1 MPMAADL
8 DIIIVNW
15 NSGIQLR
22 DCLLSI
28 REHGADQVRQ
38 VVVVDNA
45 SVDHSLNAI
54 ECVAHPVPTRVIHNT
69 ENKGFA
75 RACNQGAELSQS
87 KYLLFLNPDARLLNS
102 SLSAPL
108 AFLNQKEHS
117 NVGICGIQLI
127 DENGHVSRTCAR
139 YPSVGMFAV
148 QALGLSKLSRLKSLS
163 HHMDEW
169 DHGSTCEVDHVIG
182 AFYWIRRSLF
192 ESLGG
197 FDERFFVYLE
207 DLDLSL
213 RARQAGWKSVFLAEA
228 QAFHAGGGTSEQVKA
243 LRLFYSLRSR
253 LQYGFKHFS
262 YGQVFLLLGVTLLI
276 EPVSRAIF
284 SLARGG
290 IEDLRN
296 TLNAYR
302 MLGNDLG
309 FILKQGL
316 RLS

>member
-28 REHGADQVRQ
+28 RDYGAGQVRQ
-38 VVVVDNA
+38 IIVVDNA
-45 SVDHSLNAI
+45 SVDHSLNEI
-54 ECVAHPVPTRVIHNT
+54 ECVAHPVPTRVIYNT

-127 DENGHVSRTCAR
+127 DETGQICRTCSR
-139 YPSVGMFAV
+139 FPSSLRFAF
-148 QALGLSKLSRLKSLS
+148 QALGLSKFPRLQSWN
-163 HHMDEW
+163 HQMVEW
-169 DHGSTCEVDHVIG
+169 DHSATLEVDQVIG
-182 AFYWIRRSLF
+182 AFFFVRADLF
-192 ESLGG
+192 HALNG
-197 FDERFFVYLE
+197 FDELFFVYFE
-207 DLDLSL
+207 EVDFSY
-213 RARQAGWKSVFLAEA
+213 RARKAGYRSVYLADAE
-228 QAFHAGGGTSEQVKA
+228 AFHAGGGTSQQVKDV
-243 LRLFYSLRSR
+243 RLFYSLRSR
-253 LQYGFKHFS
+253 LLYGFKHFS
-262 YGQVFLLLGVTLLI
+262 LSQVVLLLVVTLLI